1 MKKTTIVT
9 RKPCTFSIGGIDMK
23 KATLVALAT
32 VVMTLAMCFT
42 LFTNVARAEE
52 TDTQSK
58 YPVYTYTKDGDTITT
73 WVYEGEDT
81 EINGDYYT
89 EGMIYIKG
97 SKGVYYM
104 ACSNPLCYGFDQ
116 YGTIWIIRGDENAIY
131 GWNYYLQNNDNV
143 HRIKTNFIYRNQTLV
158 FDAASLVFDENN
170 EYVVGYKTLSGDVY
184 PVLSYEEIEE
194 RVAEDADEDPD
205 PTPTPTVV
213 PTPTPNQPGTPS
225 TPAVVNPTTNPG
237 TVQPSDNK
245 QPDVQSDKIT
255 LKKKGNTTSLYK
267 GNTVVSKFTLKKGV
281 LKYNGRTYKNVKSA
295 GFIKKSGNLIFM
307 DKKGKVFTVN
317 AKGKKKTI
325 LKKNAKKLVFKSGY
339 VTKVQKKSGSLN
351 VAGK

>member
-52 TDTQSK
+52 E
-58 YPVYTYTKDGDTITT
+58 YPTYTYTDSNGTLTLANNEAGNLRISGIHGEFNLSGD
-73 WVYEGEDT
+73 
-81 EINGDYYT
+81 N
-89 EGMIYIKG
+89 
-97 SKGVYYM
+97 S
-104 ACSNPLCYGFDQ
+104 PYGFDQ
-116 YGTIWIIRGDENAIY
+116 FGTAWFIHPVDNTIA
-131 GWNYYLQNNDNV
+131 GWNYYLQYNELMV
-143 HRIKTNFIYRNQTLV
+143 YRNYI
-158 FDAASLVFDENN
+158 FDENGDYIIDAESLVFDENN
-170 EYVVGYKTLSGDVY
+170 EYVIGYKTFSGEIY
-184 PVLSYEEIEE
+184 PLLSYEEIQAKAASRPKKEPE
-194 RVAEDADEDPD
+194 VS

-213 PTPTPNQPGTPS
+213 PTPTPNQQVTPS
-225 TPAVVNPTTNPG
+225 NPAVVNPTTNPSI
-237 TVQPSDNK
+237 VQSDDNK
-245 QPDVQSDKIT
+245 QPDVQSAKIT

-267 GNTVVSKFTLKKGV
+267 GNTVVSKFTLKKGI

>member
-32 VVMTLAMCFT
+32 VVMTLVMCFT

-52 TDTQSK
+52 E
-58 YPVYTYTKDGDTITT
+58 YPTYTYTDSNGTLTLTVDEYDYLIISGN
-73 WVYEGEDT
+73 YETVLGTNGEVA
-81 EINGDYYT
+81 IGQ
-89 EGMIYIKG
+89 
-97 SKGVYYM
+97 GV
-104 ACSNPLCYGFDQ
+104 SIYGFDQ
-116 YGTIWIIRGDENAIY
+116 YGTAWRVKPGLDTVS
-131 GWNYYLQNNDNV
+131 GWNYYLQYDEEE
-143 HRIKTNFIYRNQTLV
+143 V
-158 FDAASLVFDENN
+158 FYNYILDENGEYVMDAESLVFDENN
-170 EYVVGYKTLSGDVY
+170 QYVIGYKTFTGETKPL
-184 PVLSYEEIEE
+184 LSYEEIVK
-194 RVAEDADEDPD
+194 RSATRPKNDPD
-205 PTPTPTVV
+205 PTPTPTAK

-245 QPDVQSDKIT
+245 QPDVQSAKIT

-281 LKYNGRTYKNVKSA
+281 LKYNGRTYKKVKSA

-307 DKKGKVFTVN
+307 DNKGKVFTVN

>member
-1 MKKTTIVT
+1 
-9 RKPCTFSIGGIDMK
+9 MK

-42 LFTNVARAEE
+42 LFTNVARAEG

-58 YPVYTYTKDGDTITT
+58 YPVYTYTKDGETIST

-81 EINGDYYT
+81 EIDGDYYT
-89 EGMIYIKG
+89 EGKFYIKG
-97 SKGVYYM
+97 DKGKYYLNCTSP
-104 ACSNPLCYGFDQ
+104 ASYGFDE
-116 YGTIWIIRGDENAIY
+116 YGTIWIVRGDEHTIS
-131 GWNYYLQNNDNV
+131 GWNYYLQYNESM
-143 HRIKTNFIYRNQTLV
+143 RYKSFIYRDQEKV
-158 FDAASLVFDENN
+158 FDAASVVFDENN

>member
-52 TDTQSK
+52 E
-58 YPVYTYTKDGDTITT
+58 YPTYTYTDSNGTLTLANNEAGNLYISGIYGQFHLIGD
-73 WVYEGEDT
+73 
-81 EINGDYYT
+81 
-89 EGMIYIKG
+89 
-97 SKGVYYM
+97 
-104 ACSNPLCYGFDQ
+104 NPLYGFDQ
-116 YGTIWIIRGDENAIY
+116 YGTAWFIHPVDNTIA
-131 GWNYYLQNNDNV
+131 GWNYYLQYNDIRVYGNYIFNPDDSYV
-143 HRIKTNFIYRNQTLV
+143 I
-158 FDAASLVFDENN
+158 DAESLVFDENN
-170 EYVVGYKTLSGDVY
+170 EYVIGYKTFSGEIY
-184 PVLSYEEIEE
+184 PLLSYEEIQAKAASRPKKEPE
-194 RVAEDADEDPD
+194 VS
-205 PTPTPTVV
+205 PTPTPTVK
-213 PTPTPNQPGTPS
+213 PTPTPNQLGTPS
-225 TPAVVNPTTNPG
+225 IPAVVNPTTNPG
-237 TVQPSDNK
+237 TVQPSNNK
-245 QPDVQSDKIT
+245 QPDVQSAKIT

-267 GNTVVSKFTLKKGV
+267 GNTVVSKFTLNKGV

-325 LKKNAKKLVFKSGY
+325 LKKNARKLVFKSGY